1 MDLTIKI
8 HMHTQRER
16 DIKAEELFL
25 YLLIYKNSILIAEE
39 LLTYKQR
46 GKRLKAE
53 IKEQRK
59 KCKKKKPPSI
69 ASQQV
74 YTEFQSISQ
83 CILKTNYSCLVARL
97 FLPFF
102 YETFVLHFHR
112 STQTI
117 LYNLI

>member
-1 MDLTIKI
+1 
-8 HMHTQRER
+8 MHTQRER

-59 KCKKKKPPSI
+59 NAKKKASIYSFSASLHRISEYLTMYIENKLLVLSSQTVPS
-69 ASQQV
+69 
-74 YTEFQSISQ
+74 
-83 CILKTNYSCLVARL
+83 
-97 FLPFF
+97 FL
-102 YETFVLHFHR
+102 L
-112 STQTI
+112 
-117 LYNLI
+117 

>member
-59 KCKKKKPPSI
+59 NAKKKPPSI

-102 YETFVLHFHR
+102 YERFVLHFHR

>member
-59 KCKKKKPPSI
+59 KCKKKS
-69 ASQQV
+69 
-74 YTEFQSISQ
+74 
-83 CILKTNYSCLVARL
+83 
-97 FLPFF
+97 
-102 YETFVLHFHR
+102 LH
-112 STQTI
+112 
-117 LYNLI
+117 L

>member
-46 GKRLKAE
+46 GKRL
-53 IKEQRK
+53 Q
-59 KCKKKKPPSI
+59 KKKPPSI

-83 CILKTNYSCLVARL
+83 CILKTNYLCLVARL